1 MGAVYGAAFAAAL
14 LGALVATP
22 VARRL
27 ALHLGIVDMPAARKV
42 HTDPVPYLGG
52 LAIILAFVGSMVL
65 GVVVHPLTGSY
76 EQVAAILGGGLVL
89 AGMGLID
96 DLKVI
101 PGWIKVPTE
110 VAMGVLLYVVGV
122 AAHPFRNALLDVPL
136 NVGWVVGITNAVN
149 YMDNM
154 DGLSAGVVVIAAGY
168 FFALA
173 ALSGQILVASL
184 AAALTGCALGFLWW
198 NRPPARIFMGDTGS
212 LFLGFTLA
220 AIGMKL
226 RFHALPDRVG
236 FFVPI
241 AVMAIPILDALM
253 VSVSRVQRGL
263 SPIHPGKDHMSHR
276 LVRVGIP
283 SRAAVGLIY
292 FASASCGWLGVIVVH
307 AHPLT
312 AYLLMGWLVVVA
324 LFLGWLLLRVT
335 LLIGLFLSPL
345 IFLRTT
351 IDVFNLVKIS
361 TLWIF
366 GVFAV
371 AIWAIWAAERGAWLP
386 KLHLFWA
393 AGAFLVAILLA
404 TVFSQDPGLSFLG
417 LYHRYGGLLPFLLYA
432 VIGLVIVGLYWE
444 RPDDLKEIHI
454 AITGACLVMIP
465 LVLWQA
471 TKIQC
476 TAQGPFCIPWRASN
490 GQPPSFPVGTMGNS
504 NFAGGFFALAAPL
517 FLYVVLTAKHLAVK
531 LLLAAG
537 FILELLALW
546 FTQ

>member
-212 LFLGFTLA
+212 LFLGFMLA

-324 LFLGWLLLRVT
+324 LFLGWLLLRVKVE
-335 LLIGLFLSPL
+335 P
-345 IFLRTT
+345 
-351 IDVFNLVKIS
+351 
-361 TLWIF
+361 
-366 GVFAV
+366 A
-371 AIWAIWAAERGAWLP
+371 
-386 KLHLFWA
+386 
-393 AGAFLVAILLA
+393 
-404 TVFSQDPGLSFLG
+404 
-417 LYHRYGGLLPFLLYA
+417 
-432 VIGLVIVGLYWE
+432 
-444 RPDDLKEIHI
+444 
-454 AITGACLVMIP
+454 
-465 LVLWQA
+465 
-471 TKIQC
+471 
-476 TAQGPFCIPWRASN
+476 
-490 GQPPSFPVGTMGNS
+490 
-504 NFAGGFFALAAPL
+504 
-517 FLYVVLTAKHLAVK
+517 
-531 LLLAAG
+531 
-537 FILELLALW
+537 
-546 FTQ
+546 